1 MFELAKDYVRMNRIL
16 PTEPAR
22 NVYEM
27 DCIVPDA
34 MPDVI
39 RVLATDA
46 AAVTEEVTPGNGTV
60 SVKFRIFYKILYMT
74 DAGDTLVKA
83 FRTTSE
89 HICIFDVPEINEN
102 CIRTALCTAEHCDYT
117 LTNSRKLALR
127 TAVRIEPELYS
138 PEDVGLTAAITGT
151 EDMQTLTE
159 PCNLTTACGEITST
173 LVMTERTELPG
184 GKAPILEVLRA
195 DPRVCDVST
204 QLTGDKLQFRG
215 NLTVCTLYIA
225 DDREQSLQI
234 LEQQFPF
241 NQVVPVSILGDNITW
256 LPDYMLS
263 LFSCECAE
271 DADGEMRILNV
282 SATVNFRAEA
292 YKNTECTLL
301 KDAFAPGYSF
311 SLETE
316 TLQLST
322 GIEEVS
328 GQFVLKDM
336 VSVPTGCPEIKEI
349 VNVTGSI
356 GSLNGVCEA
365 GKIVLDGFV
374 LCNVL
379 YISADDG
386 LPLCSFQVK
395 VPYTQT
401 LEDRRIRENMQ
412 LRIRTELNH
421 ISFSILSPGELEL
434 RIAMAVRG
442 CANQITAL
450 PVATDIVD
458 WMELPPLVQDH
469 GAIILYIV
477 QPGDTL
483 WKIAKRY
490 GVSLDTLIAANDIKN
505 PDLIQPGQK
514 IILVR

>member
-1 MFELAKDYVRMNRIL
+1 MFELAKDYVRINRIL
-16 PTEPAR
+16 PTQPAR
-22 NVYEM
+22 NVYET

-46 AAVTEEVTPGNGTV
+46 AAVTEEVTPGSGTV
-60 SVKFRIFYKILYMT
+60 SVKFKIFYKILYMT
-74 DAGDTLVKA
+74 DSAEALVKS

-89 HICIFDVPEINEN
+89 HICIFDVPEMNEN
-102 CIRTALCTAEHCDYT
+102 CLQNAVCTAENCDFT

-127 TAVRIEPELYS
+127 TAVRIEPELYI
-138 PEDVGLTAAITGT
+138 PEDIGLTSAITGS
-151 EDMQTLTE
+151 ENIQILTE

-184 GKAPILEVLRA
+184 GKSPIFEILRA
-195 DPRVCDVST
+195 DPKVCDVST

-215 NLTVCTLYIA
+215 NLTVCTLYVA

-241 NQVVPVSILGDNITW
+241 HQVVPVSILGDNVTW
-256 LPDYMLS
+256 LPDYTLS

-271 DADGEMRILNV
+271 DTDGEMRILNV
-282 SATVNFRAEA
+282 SATINFRAEA

-301 KDAFAPGYSF
+301 KDAFAPGYTF
-311 SLETE
+311 
-316 TLQLST
+316 TLDTQTMPLST
-322 GIEEVS
+322 AMEEVS
-328 GQFVLKDM
+328 GQFVLKD
-336 VSVPTGCPEIKEI
+336 VISLPTGCPEIKEI
-349 VNVTGSI
+349 VNVTGSVGALDGI
-356 GSLNGVCEA
+356 CET

-379 YISADDG
+379 YISQDDG

-395 VPYTQT
+395 IPYTQT

-412 LRIRTELNH
+412 LRVRTELNH
-421 ISFSILSPGELEL
+421 ISFSILSPNELEL
-434 RIAMAVRG
+434 RIAIAIRG
-442 CANQITAL
+442 CANQITQL
-450 PVATDIVD
+450 PVIAEITDC
-458 WMELPPLVQDH
+458 MELPPLMQDY

-490 GVSLDTLIAANDIKN
+490 GVSVETLIAANDIKN

>member
-1 MFELAKDYVRMNRIL
+1 MFELAKDYVRINRIL

-22 NVYEM
+22 NVYET

-34 MPDVI
+34 LPDVI
-39 RVLATDA
+39 RVLATNA

-60 SVKFRIFYKILYMT
+60 SVKFKIHYKILYMT
-74 DAGDTLVKA
+74 DAGDNLVKA
-83 FRTTSE
+83 FRTSSE
-89 HICIFDVPEINEN
+89 HLCIFDVPEMNEN
-102 CIRTALCTAEHCDYT
+102 CTRAAFCTAEHCDYT
-117 LTNSRKLALR
+117 LTNSRKLVLR
-127 TAVRIEPELYS
+127 TAVRIEPEIYS
-138 PEDVGLTAAITGT
+138 PEDVGLTASISGS
-151 EDMQTLTE
+151 DNMQMLTE
-159 PCNLTTACGEITST
+159 PCNLTTACGEISST
-173 LVMTERTELPG
+173 FVMTERTELPG
-184 GKAPILEVLRA
+184 GKAPILEILRA

-215 NLTVCTLYIA
+215 NLTVCTLYVA

-241 NQVVPVSILGDNITW
+241 HQVVPVSILGDNITW
-256 LPDYMLS
+256 LPDYTLS

-271 DADGEMRILNV
+271 DTDGEMRIMNV
-282 SATVNFRAEA
+282 SATFQFRAQA

-301 KDAFAPGYSF
+301 KDAFVPGYTF
-311 SLETE
+311 ALET
-316 TLQLST
+316 QAMPLST
-322 GIEEVS
+322 AMEEVS
-328 GQFVLKDM
+328 GQFVLKDV
-336 VSVPTGCPEIKEI
+336 VSLPTGCPEIKEI

-356 GSLNGVCEA
+356 GALDGICET
-365 GKIVLDGFV
+365 GKIVLEGFV

-395 VPYTQT
+395 IPYTQT
-401 LEDRRIRENMQ
+401 IEDRRIRENMQ

-421 ISFSILSPGELEL
+421 ISFSILSPCELEL

-442 CANQITAL
+442 CASQITLL
-450 PVATDIVD
+450 PVATEIVD
-458 WMELPPLVQDH
+458 CMELPPLMQDH

-490 GVSLDTLIAANDIKN
+490 GVPLDALIAANDIKN